1 MQIFREFFIKKMRW
15 KKLFSLIFTFVT
27 KGMVTKEKKK
37 VVSRQ
42 PNLFI

>member
-1 MQIFREFFIKKMRW
+1 MKEKKEGC
-15 KKLFSLIFTFVT
+15 LSLAFLITCVI
-27 KGMVTKEKKK
+27 TKEKKK